1 MLNRDILVEQNKLV
15 QAELQGVAKGYE
27 QALGWIL
34 SVIEKDNVVAS
45 VTKDTGSTVTANQ
58 EK

>member
-1 MLNRDILVEQNKLV
+1 MITKEIILEQNKLV

-34 SVIEKDNVVAS
+34 SFVQKEELTHTVDTAKTER
-45 VTKDTGSTVTANQ
+45 VTNQ